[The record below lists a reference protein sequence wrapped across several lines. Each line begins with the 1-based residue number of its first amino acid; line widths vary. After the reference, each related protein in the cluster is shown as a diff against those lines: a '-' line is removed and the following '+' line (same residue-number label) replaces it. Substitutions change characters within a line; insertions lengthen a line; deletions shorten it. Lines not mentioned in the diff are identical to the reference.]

1 MKFKSFFVDFFF
13 LFTIKGFSIVP
24 WPTHREKHIFP
35 FLIKNWTFISTT
47 VKWLWTYRISKLNLN
62 NSFQNPWLHKS
73 RRFKNSFTYFGLF
86 LEFNS
91 FICSNMNNYFN
102 PSREIELKIWFQCIF
117 FCGFSTL
124 TPHSQSNN
132 VKQIHINDF
141 KTASNQCFNWNVIGN
156 RKIPGP
162 RHWNKSK
169 YNDNFLGFFFG
180 IIKKRTRRTL
190 T

>member
-1 MKFKSFFVDFFF
+1 MFHD
-13 LFTIKGFSIVP
+13 P
-24 WPTHREKHIFP
+24 HTHTEKHIFP

-62 NSFQNPWLHKS
+62 NLFQNPWLHKS
-73 RRFKNSFTYFGLF
+73 QRFKNSFTYSGLF

-102 PSREIELKIWFQCIF
+102 SSCEIELKMWFQCIF
-117 FCGFSTL
+117 FADFRPPPQTIKG
-124 TPHSQSNN
+124 NN

-141 KTASNQCFNWNVIGN
+141 ETASNQCLNWNLIGN
-156 RKIPGP
+156 RKIPAP
-162 RHWNKSK
+162 RHWNKSE
-169 YNDNFLGFFFG
+169 YNDNFFGFFFE
-180 IIKKRTRRTL
+180 IIKKRTRRIL